1 MTNSGIKELWQYKEL
16 LYFMVWRDFKIRY
29 KQTILGVAWAVIQ
42 PLVTTLVFFLLFGK
56 LAKMPSDG
64 IPYPIFSYLGMMA
77 WSYFSGS
84 ISYASNSLISN
95 RSLLS
100 KVYFP
105 RLILPLSGIFSLL
118 PDFLIASAVG
128 IGLMLYF
135 NIFPSVGILLWP
147 VMIIPMM
154 SISLGI
160 SLILSAL
167 NVRFRDIKYVIP
179 FLVQI
184 WLYLTP
190 IIYPTSIVPEKFRI
204 LSYFNPMTGIID
216 GLRMAALPGRAI
228 SWLPLSIS
236 AVIGLLLLLCGFA
249 IFKREEHRFA
259 DII

>member
-1 MTNSGIKELWQYKEL
+1 
-16 LYFMVWRDFKIRY
+16 MVWRDFKIRY

-56 LAKMPSDG
+56 LAKMPSEG
-64 IPYPIFSYLGMMA
+64 IPYPVFTYLGMMA

-84 ISYASNSLISN
+84 ISYASNSLVSN
-95 RSLLS
+95 RGLLS

-118 PDFLIASAVG
+118 PDLLIASAVG

-135 NIFPSVGILLWP
+135 NIVPSAGILLWP
-147 VMIIPMM
+147 VMIIPMIM
-154 SISLGI
+154 ISLGI

-167 NVRFRDIKYVIP
+167 NVRFRDVKYVIP
-179 FLVQI
+179 FMVQI

-190 IIYPTSIVPEKFRI
+190 IIYPTSIVPEKFRV
-204 LSYFNPMTGIID
+204 LSYFNPMTGVID
-216 GLRMAALPGRAI
+216 GLRMAALPGREV
-228 SWLPLSIS
+228 SWLPFSLS
-236 AVIGLLLLLCGFA
+236 AVIGLMLFVCGIV